1 MPRKSRRKAPPP
13 SLPLLLWELGL
24 ASGETI
30 ARRSWLLAQGRCS
43 ARERR
48 RMIEEKSAAALAS
61 LALMADPRADFAALL
76 DPWHKTARANAK
88 RLRSGR
94 RKG

>member
-1 MPRKSRRKAPPP
+1 MTRKSRRKAPP

-76 DPWHKTARANAK
+76 DPWHKAARANAK

>member
-1 MPRKSRRKAPPP
+1 
-13 SLPLLLWELGL
+13 
-24 ASGETI
+24 
-30 ARRSWLLAQGRCS
+30 
-43 ARERR
+43 
-48 RMIEEKSAAALAS
+48 MIEEKSAAALAS

-76 DPWHKTARANAK
+76 DPWHKAARANAK